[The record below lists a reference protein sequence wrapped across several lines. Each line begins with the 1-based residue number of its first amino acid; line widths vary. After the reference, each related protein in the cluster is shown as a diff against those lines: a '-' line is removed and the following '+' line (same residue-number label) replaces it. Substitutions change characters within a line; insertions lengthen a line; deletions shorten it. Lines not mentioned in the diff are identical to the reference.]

1 MTPGKKWLLRLGSVA
16 VLLGA
21 WELYGRLLNP
31 ILLSRPSAVVAAT
44 GDMISDGSLPSAF
57 GDSLV
62 VLGIGFGAGVL
73 TGVLAGALTGRS
85 AVAATLLEWPVNALY
100 ATPMVALIPLV
111 VVWFGFEL
119 TAKAVV
125 VFLFVVF
132 PVLINTQRGVR
143 ETDPALL
150 EVARSFCSTELRI
163 WLEVI
168 LPSAL
173 PFVVT
178 GIRLAIG
185 RALIGVVV
193 AEFYTALSGMGNLI
207 AVNANSFQTAR
218 MFVAVVVIA
227 LLGVV
232 LTAAL
237 EWVERRLA
245 RWRHAS

>member
-1 MTPGKKWLLRLGSVA
+1 MTPGRKWLLRLGSVA

-44 GDMISDGSLPSAF
+44 ADMIADGSLPAAL

-62 VLGIGFGAGVL
+62 VLGLGFGAGVV
-73 TGVLAGALTGRS
+73 TGVLVGSLTGRS
-85 AVAATLLEWPVNALY
+85 TVAATLLEWPVNALY

-119 TAKAVV
+119 TAKTVV

-132 PVLINTQRGVR
+132 PVLINTTRGVR

-150 EVARSFCSTELRI
+150 EVARSFCSGEARI
-163 WLEVI
+163 WREVI

-218 MFVAVVVIA
+218 VFVAVVVIA
-227 LLGVV
+227 LLGVA

-245 RWRHAS
+245 RWRQAS